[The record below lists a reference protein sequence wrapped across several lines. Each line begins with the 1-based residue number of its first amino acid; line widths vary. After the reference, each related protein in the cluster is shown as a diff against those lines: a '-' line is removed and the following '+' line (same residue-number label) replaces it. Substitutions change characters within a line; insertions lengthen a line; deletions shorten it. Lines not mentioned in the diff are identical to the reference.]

1 MDLSANRDHKIM
13 SYKPERKYIAEIK
26 GLTNSYYYQTGGNWF
41 HGYEPNEISG
51 DQPSSFE
58 ILRNDF
64 VINFENPAGSAWKY
78 SGSLSESG
86 TYHFKYD
93 AIVDVADTTEFEKF
107 CIRVYHSGSNTDGYT
122 PSPGVQISSSPYNG
136 ASAFSIR
143 EDVIRKYTDVTV
155 NGNPCRYITLEFIL
169 DYDST
174 VQGFNGLFALW
185 TSHYSTATKHVDEW
199 IYQRIE
205 VTKL

>member
-1 MDLSANRDHKIM
+1 M

-26 GLTNSYYYQTGGNWF
+26 GLTNSLYYQTGGNWF
-41 HGYEPNEISG
+41 HGYEIYERTPGGVAE
-51 DQPSSFE
+51 QPDSFE

-93 AIVDVADTTEFEKF
+93 AILHVADTTEFEKF
-107 CIRVYHSGSNTDGYT
+107 CIRRFGNPAINVTDGYT
-122 PSPGVQISSSPYNG
+122 PSPGEPIGNSPYNG
-136 ASAFSIR
+136 ASPFALR
-143 EDVIRKYTDVTV
+143 TDVIRRYTDTTI
-155 NGNPCRYITLEFIL
+155 NGNNYRNVNLEFIL

-174 VQGFNGLFALW
+174 VLGYNGLFAMW
-185 TSHYSTATKHVDEW
+185 TSNTNTKHVTEW

-205 VTKL
+205 ITKI